1 MKKKQWV
8 LCLVGLFWCAN
19 VSAETSDSEKSELEK
34 TEALNEIKFAEALK
48 QDTTIV
54 SPNHAHLISVSSK
67 ESAFLPDISA
77 VLTMGFWY
85 FSDEPTPRLAAHE
98 PSHETHG
105 LRFDMQEFE
114 LAFQSNID
122 PYIRG
127 ECFLALGLHSVE
139 IEECFL
145 RTVALPWNLQAKLG
159 SFYAEF
165 GRFNTQHFLETQ
177 PFVDMPL
184 VNRRFWGGEQWRG
197 LGFEV
202 SWITPLPWFS
212 ELVFDMITAGNEVS
226 LNVPLQATE
235 TLADFVHLI
244 NFKQFFPLSDTW
256 SILWGLSMV
265 VAPNNARG
273 HYGASTGH
281 GHDAHQT
288 DGSMSLFRDAQCTI
302 DCNTYDNGIG
312 IGIGELNLDDHSHFF
327 GSDLYVKWR
336 DHATIRS
343 VALQSEYIMRHSNVG
358 GDDYRESGF
367 YTQIMARLSKHWE
380 IAGRFDLIGLFSSK
394 PSAHGHD
401 DYASHASPATDDMP
415 TDDMPTD
422 DMPTDDMHAD
432 DMLLLDFTPVVQQR
446 IGGAISYYF
455 SEFQRW
461 RLQYNYDIYKPA
473 MMAHD
478 RNVHEVFLQYQFV
491 MGAHGAH
498 PF

>member
-1 MKKKQWV
+1 
-8 LCLVGLFWCAN
+8 
-19 VSAETSDSEKSELEK
+19 
-34 TEALNEIKFAEALK
+34 
-48 QDTTIV
+48 
-54 SPNHAHLISVSSK
+54 
-67 ESAFLPDISA
+67 
-77 VLTMGFWY
+77 
-85 FSDEPTPRLAAHE
+85 
-98 PSHETHG
+98 
-105 LRFDMQEFE
+105 
-114 LAFQSNID
+114 
-122 PYIRG
+122 
-127 ECFLALGLHSVE
+127 
-139 IEECFL
+139 
-145 RTVALPWNLQAKLG
+145 
-159 SFYAEF
+159 
-165 GRFNTQHFLETQ
+165 
-177 PFVDMPL
+177 MPL
-184 VNRRFWGGEQWRG
+184 VNRRFWGGEQLRG

-256 SILWGLSMV
+256 SILWGLSMAF
-265 VAPNNARG
+265 APNNARG

-281 GHDAHQT
+281 GHAAHQT
-288 DGSMSLFRDAQCTI
+288 DGSASLFREAQCIT
-302 DCNTYDNGIG
+302 DCNTYDSGIG
-312 IGIGELNLDDHSHFF
+312 IGGFTLNDHSQFF

-358 GDDYRESGF
+358 GDDYREGGF

-380 IAGRFDLIGLFSSK
+380 IAGRLDLIGLFSSNR
-394 PSAHGHD
+394 SEHGHD
-401 DYASHASPATDDMP
+401 EHASPASHASPATHASPASHDDMHA
-415 TDDMPTD
+415 DDMHAD
-422 DMPTDDMHAD
+422 DMNTDDMHAD
-432 DMLLLDFTPVVQQR
+432 DMHADDMPLLDFTPVVQQR